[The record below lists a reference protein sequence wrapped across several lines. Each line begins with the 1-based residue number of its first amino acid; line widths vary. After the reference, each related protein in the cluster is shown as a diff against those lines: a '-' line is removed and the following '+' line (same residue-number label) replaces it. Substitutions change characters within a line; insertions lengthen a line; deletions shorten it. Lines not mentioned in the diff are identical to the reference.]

1 MSVDILVARL
11 NFFGLPRSGKSTTM
25 KRLMGEFVNIKE
37 AGLNTKQQ
45 STGVAER
52 NQTIMCKDVKKNT
65 TFGWDICHLS
75 KEIAIVKSIM
85 QEVVK
90 GMFFRIIAIV

>member
-1 MSVDILVARL
+1 MDILVARL
-11 NFFGLPRSGKSTTM
+11 NFLGLPRSGKSTTM

-52 NQTIMCKDVKKNT
+52 NQTIMCKDVRKNT
-65 TFGWDICHLS
+65 TFGWGICDLS
-75 KEIAIVKSIM
+75 KETDIVKYIM
-85 QEVVK
+85 QQEVK
-90 GMFFRIIAIV
+90 GMFLG